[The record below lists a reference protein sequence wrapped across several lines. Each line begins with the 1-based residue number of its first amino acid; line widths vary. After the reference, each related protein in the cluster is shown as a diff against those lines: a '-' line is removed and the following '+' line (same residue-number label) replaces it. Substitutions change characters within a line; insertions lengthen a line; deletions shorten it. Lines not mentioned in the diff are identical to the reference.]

1 MTNEALLSF
10 QSLCWWCRCQNS
22 TVHKANTHAF
32 TVFSFLPF
40 LQVQEDHEK
49 VAEQISRDVSQ
60 LCTQLASLWSRFLDA
75 ALLNPHILSYLAQE
89 HHTLRVRASRHRGPV
104 AQATSPLCFS
114 SVAYLNVASCVSE
127 THTKIKNSNK
137 SEIILELLLFSACV

>member
-1 MTNEALLSF
+1 MRSNLGSR

-22 TVHKANTHAF
+22 TAHEAKARAF
-32 TVFSFLPF
+32 TGCSGFSFLPF
-40 LQVQEDHEK
+40 HQVQEDHEK

-89 HHTLRVRASRHRGPV
+89 HHTLRVRAAH
-104 AQATSPLCFS
+104 
-114 SVAYLNVASCVSE
+114 
-127 THTKIKNSNK
+127 H
-137 SEIILELLLFSACV
+137 